1 MKKNIIDTLIPA
13 VSLEVIRF
21 NASEILN
28 DKEPALRALMTDK
41 SVIVNSPTE
50 AFEIAEKAVLAG
62 IVVTSIETLLQDG
75 YTTIGDV
82 AVVVLS
88 ITLVNCHI
96 ANKQLRKTVLMQANQ
111 ISEMDSVSSNYTTM
125 YVGLVK

>member
-28 DKEPALRALMTDK
+28 DKEPALRALKTDK
-41 SVIVNSPTE
+41 SVIVNSQQE
-50 AFEIAEKAVLAG
+50 AFEIAEKAIKAG

-82 AVVVLS
+82 AVDVSLPAKYVVK
-88 ITLVNCHI
+88 C
-96 ANKQLRKTVLMQANQ
+96 
-111 ISEMDSVSSNYTTM
+111 E
-125 YVGLVK
+125 

>member
-21 NASEILN
+21 NALEIL
-28 DKEPALRALMTDK
+28 KEPALRALMTDK
-41 SVIVNSPTE
+41 SVIVNSQTE
-50 AFEIAEKAVLAG
+50 AFEIAEKAIKAG

-82 AVVVLS
+82 AVDVSLPAQYVVK
-88 ITLVNCHI
+88 C
-96 ANKQLRKTVLMQANQ
+96 
-111 ISEMDSVSSNYTTM
+111 
-125 YVGLVK
+125 

>member
-1 MKKNIIDTLIPA
+1 MKKNIIDTLFPA

-21 NASEILN
+21 NATEILK
-28 DKEPALRALMTDK
+28 DKEPALCALMTDK
-41 SVIVNSPTE
+41 SVIVDTEKE

-82 AVVVLS
+82 AVDVSLPAKYVVK
-88 ITLVNCHI
+88 C
-96 ANKQLRKTVLMQANQ
+96 
-111 ISEMDSVSSNYTTM
+111 E
-125 YVGLVK
+125 

>member
-1 MKKNIIDTLIPA
+1 MKISIIDTLFPV
-13 VSLEVIRF
+13 VSLDVVV
-21 NASEILN
+21 ATAILN

-82 AVVVLS
+82 AVDVSLPAQYVVK
-88 ITLVNCHI
+88 C
-96 ANKQLRKTVLMQANQ
+96 
-111 ISEMDSVSSNYTTM
+111 E
-125 YVGLVK
+125 

>member
-28 DKEPALRALMTDK
+28 ESALRALMTDK
-41 SVIVNSPTE
+41 SVIVNSQTE

-75 YTTIGDV
+75 YTTISDV
-82 AVVVLS
+82 AV
-88 ITLVNCHI
+88 
-96 ANKQLRKTVLMQANQ
+96 
-111 ISEMDSVSSNYTTM
+111 DVSLPAQYI
-125 YVGLVK
+125 VKCE

>member
-41 SVIVNSPTE
+41 SVIVDTEKE
-50 AFEIAEKAVLAG
+50 AFEIAEKAIKAG

-82 AVVVLS
+82 AVDVSLPAKYVVK
-88 ITLVNCHI
+88 C
-96 ANKQLRKTVLMQANQ
+96 
-111 ISEMDSVSSNYTTM
+111 E
-125 YVGLVK
+125 

>member
-28 DKEPALRALMTDK
+28 DKEPTLRALKTDK
-41 SVIVNSPTE
+41 SVIVNSQTE

-82 AVVVLS
+82 SVDVSLPAKYVVK
-88 ITLVNCHI
+88 C
-96 ANKQLRKTVLMQANQ
+96 
-111 ISEMDSVSSNYTTM
+111 E
-125 YVGLVK
+125 

>member
-21 NASEILN
+21 NTSEILN
-28 DKEPALRALMTDK
+28 EPALRALITDK
-41 SVIVNSPTE
+41 SVIVNSSTE

-82 AVVVLS
+82 AIDVSLPAKYVVK
-88 ITLVNCHI
+88 C
-96 ANKQLRKTVLMQANQ
+96 
-111 ISEMDSVSSNYTTM
+111 E
-125 YVGLVK
+125 

>member
-1 MKKNIIDTLIPA
+1 MEKNIIDTLLPA
-13 VSLEVIRF
+13 VSLEVIKF

-28 DKEPALRALMTDK
+28 DKEPALCALKIDK
-41 SVIVNSPTE
+41 SVIVNSQTE

-82 AVVVLS
+82 AVEVSLPAQYVVK
-88 ITLVNCHI
+88 C
-96 ANKQLRKTVLMQANQ
+96 K
-111 ISEMDSVSSNYTTM
+111 
-125 YVGLVK
+125 

>member
-28 DKEPALRALMTDK
+28 DKEPALRALKTDK
-41 SVIVNSPTE
+41 SVIVDTEKE

-75 YTTIGDV
+75 YTTIDDV
-82 AVVVLS
+82 AVDVSLPAQYVVK
-88 ITLVNCHI
+88 C
-96 ANKQLRKTVLMQANQ
+96 
-111 ISEMDSVSSNYTTM
+111 E
-125 YVGLVK
+125 

>member
-28 DKEPALRALMTDK
+28 DKEAALRALKTDK
-41 SVIVNSPTE
+41 SVIVDTEKE

-82 AVVVLS
+82 
-88 ITLVNCHI
+88 
-96 ANKQLRKTVLMQANQ
+96 
-111 ISEMDSVSSNYTTM
+111 SVDVSLPAQYI
-125 YVGLVK
+125 VKCK

>member
-28 DKEPALRALMTDK
+28 DKEPALRALITDK
-41 SVIVNSPTE
+41 SVIVDTEKE

-82 AVVVLS
+82 AVDVSLPAQYVVK
-88 ITLVNCHI
+88 C
-96 ANKQLRKTVLMQANQ
+96 
-111 ISEMDSVSSNYTTM
+111 E
-125 YVGLVK
+125 

>member
-28 DKEPALRALMTDK
+28 DKEAALRALKTDK
-41 SVIVNSPTE
+41 SVIVDTEKE
-50 AFEIAEKAVLAG
+50 AFEIAEKAIKAG

-82 AVVVLS
+82 SVDVSLPAKYVVK
-88 ITLVNCHI
+88 C
-96 ANKQLRKTVLMQANQ
+96 
-111 ISEMDSVSSNYTTM
+111 E
-125 YVGLVK
+125 

>member
-1 MKKNIIDTLIPA
+1 MEKNIIDTLFPA
-13 VSLEVIRF
+13 VSLDVVIA

-41 SVIVNSPTE
+41 SVIVNSQQE

-75 YTTIGDV
+75 YTTIGDI
-82 AVVVLS
+82 AV
-88 ITLVNCHI
+88 
-96 ANKQLRKTVLMQANQ
+96 
-111 ISEMDSVSSNYTTM
+111 DVSLPAKYA
-125 YVGLVK
+125 VKCE

>member
-28 DKEPALRALMTDK
+28 ESALRALMTDK
-41 SVIVNSPTE
+41 SVIVNSQTE

-82 AVVVLS
+82 AVDVSLPAQYVVK
-88 ITLVNCHI
+88 C
-96 ANKQLRKTVLMQANQ
+96 
-111 ISEMDSVSSNYTTM
+111 E
-125 YVGLVK
+125 

>member
-28 DKEPALRALMTDK
+28 DKEPALRATDK
-41 SVIVNSPTE
+41 SVIVNSQTE

-82 AVVVLS
+82 AVNVSLPAQYVVK
-88 ITLVNCHI
+88 C
-96 ANKQLRKTVLMQANQ
+96 K
-111 ISEMDSVSSNYTTM
+111 
-125 YVGLVK
+125 

>member
-1 MKKNIIDTLIPA
+1 MKISIIDTLFPV
-13 VSLEVIRF
+13 VSLDIVIA

-41 SVIVNSPTE
+41 SVIVNSQTE

-75 YTTIGDV
+75 YTTIGDI
-82 AVVVLS
+82 AVDVSLPAQYVVK
-88 ITLVNCHI
+88 C
-96 ANKQLRKTVLMQANQ
+96 K
-111 ISEMDSVSSNYTTM
+111 
-125 YVGLVK
+125 

>member
-21 NASEILN
+21 NASEILK

-41 SVIVNSPTE
+41 SVIVDTEKE

-82 AVVVLS
+82 AVDVSLPAQYVVK
-88 ITLVNCHI
+88 C
-96 ANKQLRKTVLMQANQ
+96 
-111 ISEMDSVSSNYTTM
+111 E
-125 YVGLVK
+125 

>member
-1 MKKNIIDTLIPA
+1 MTKKKNIIDILFPA

-28 DKEPALRALMTDK
+28 EPALCALMTDK
-41 SVIVNSPTE
+41 SIIVNSQTE
-50 AFEIAEKAVLAG
+50 AFEIAEKAIKAG

-82 AVVVLS
+82 AVDVSLPAQYVVK
-88 ITLVNCHI
+88 C
-96 ANKQLRKTVLMQANQ
+96 K
-111 ISEMDSVSSNYTTM
+111 
-125 YVGLVK
+125 

>member
-28 DKEPALRALMTDK
+28 GKEPALRALKTDK
-41 SVIVNSPTE
+41 SVIVNSQTE

-82 AVVVLS
+82 TVDVSLPAQYVVK
-88 ITLVNCHI
+88 C
-96 ANKQLRKTVLMQANQ
+96 
-111 ISEMDSVSSNYTTM
+111 E
-125 YVGLVK
+125 

>member
-1 MKKNIIDTLIPA
+1 MKKNIIDTLFPA

-21 NASEILN
+21 NALEIL
-28 DKEPALRALMTDK
+28 KEPALRALMTDK
-41 SVIVNSPTE
+41 SVIVNSQTE

-82 AVVVLS
+82 EVDVSLPAKYVVK
-88 ITLVNCHI
+88 C
-96 ANKQLRKTVLMQANQ
+96 
-111 ISEMDSVSSNYTTM
+111 E
-125 YVGLVK
+125 

>member
-1 MKKNIIDTLIPA
+1 MEKNIIDTLIPA

-21 NASEILN
+21 NTSEILN
-28 DKEPALRALMTDK
+28 EPALHALKTDK

-82 AVVVLS
+82 AVDVSLPAQYVVK
-88 ITLVNCHI
+88 C
-96 ANKQLRKTVLMQANQ
+96 
-111 ISEMDSVSSNYTTM
+111 E
-125 YVGLVK
+125 

>member
-1 MKKNIIDTLIPA
+1 MEKNIIDTLIPA

-21 NASEILN
+21 NTSEILN
-28 DKEPALRALMTDK
+28 EPALRALMTDK

-82 AVVVLS
+82 AVDVSLPAQYVVK
-88 ITLVNCHI
+88 C
-96 ANKQLRKTVLMQANQ
+96 
-111 ISEMDSVSSNYTTM
+111 E
-125 YVGLVK
+125 

>member
-13 VSLEVIRF
+13 VSLEVIKF
-21 NASEILN
+21 NALEILN
-28 DKEPALRALMTDK
+28 DKEPALRALKTDK
-41 SVIVNSPTE
+41 SVIVNSQTE

-82 AVVVLS
+82 AVNVSLPAQYVVK
-88 ITLVNCHI
+88 C
-96 ANKQLRKTVLMQANQ
+96 
-111 ISEMDSVSSNYTTM
+111 E
-125 YVGLVK
+125 

>member
-28 DKEPALRALMTDK
+28 EPALRVLMTNK
-41 SVIVNSPTE
+41 SVIVNSQTE

-82 AVVVLS
+82 AVDVSLPAQYVVK
-88 ITLVNCHI
+88 C
-96 ANKQLRKTVLMQANQ
+96 
-111 ISEMDSVSSNYTTM
+111 E
-125 YVGLVK
+125 